1 MRGKGIMDASIRL
14 REEAM
19 EHDRIAA
26 LERDEARI
34 DRLIAQEER
43 RRNDIA
49 RRLQIEVKRLE
60 SLRALH

>member
-1 MRGKGIMDASIRL
+1 MDASIRL